1 MNNEETKKKVP
12 TVAELAKDV
21 DGHNQR
27 IADIEDK
34 LEDKLED
41 VDLDDIKT
49 NTQDAYNKAE
59 EAYDKADDVEQRLD
73 NLESKVNDMDDDA
86 LDDFKERLTDQKHD
100 IVALSKEVENL
111 QALVNAMLLGMTDTA
126 LIKMI
131 QEKFNLK

>member
-12 TVAELAKDV
+12 TVAELATDV
-21 DGHNQR
+21 EGQNQR

-34 LEDKLED
+34 LED
-41 VDLDDIKT
+41 VDLDDIKN
-49 NTQDAYNKAE
+49 NTQDAYDKAE
-59 EAYDKADDVEQRLD
+59 EAYDKADGVEQRLD

-111 QALVNAMLLGMTDTA
+111 QALVKAMLLGMTDTA